1 MKSKE
6 ISRKTKMRIYRVT
19 IQSVITYG
27 AETMIVTKDEEE
39 KLRRF
44 ERKIYRPKKVV
55 EGVYQR
61 LMNSEVQER
70 LQVEDIV
77 IAIKTQRLRWYG
89 RIRRMGEE
97 K

>member
-1 MKSKE
+1 
-6 ISRKTKMRIYRVT
+6 
-19 IQSVITYG
+19 
-27 AETMIVTKDEEE
+27 MILIKDEEE

-70 LQVEDIV
+70 LQGEDIV
-77 IAIKTQRLRWYG
+77 EAVKIQRLCL
-89 RIRRMGEE
+89 
-97 K
+97 